1 MDAAL
6 SFSAWVLRTYDRVN
20 AWLARGYR
28 RARGLPWW
36 LQIGLIWLIGRLY
49 TLGVYVLVA
58 RQQGPNPWS
67 PSRPGYLD
75 YINGWDAGWYR
86 RIYESGYPVVLP
98 RLADGT
104 VAPNEWAF
112 LPVYPYLI
120 KGLNLVTGL
129 PWRWGAPLVSTLAC
143 LAVCLLMYR
152 LFRTRASDGQ
162 ALFAVALF
170 QFQAAAPI
178 LQIGYAESLA
188 LLLIVAVL
196 LCLVRQRYLLALP
209 LLPILALTRP
219 VMVPMAFLLV
229 VLTIGHLVFRRRSP
243 MPTGR
248 IVQLGVLAVV
258 AAVSTAI
265 WPLVVGA
272 ATGIGDAYL
281 QVEHAW
287 HGGGGFLPY
296 ELAAIVGRRVFGP
309 WLGLLAPVV
318 FAAFVTWI
326 MLSASMRRVGP
337 VLWIWTG
344 AVIGYVMAVAVP
356 NTALPRQFL
365 PAFPVLLAVSFVSS
379 SRAFR
384 VSVLVAAALTQ
395 LVWVAWLW
403 HWTGVGAFGR
413 LEANP

>member
-6 SFSAWVLRTYDRVN
+6 RFSGWVLDRYERVN
-20 AWLARGYR
+20 SWLARGYR
-28 RARGLPWW
+28 RARGFPWW
-36 LQIGLIWLIGRLY
+36 LQVGLIWLVGRLY
-49 TLGVYVLVA
+49 TVAVYLVVA

-67 PSRPGYLD
+67 PSRPGYLE

-98 RLADGT
+98 RLADGS

-120 KGLNLVTGL
+120 KSLTLVTGL
-129 PWRWGAPLVSTLAC
+129 PWRWGAPLVSTLAL
-143 LAVCLLMYR
+143 LALCLLMYR

-170 QFQAAAPI
+170 QLQAAAPI

-188 LLLIVAVL
+188 LLLIVGVL
-196 LCLVRQRYLLALP
+196 LCLVRQRYLVALP
-209 LLPILALTRP
+209 LVLVLALTRP
-219 VMVPMAFLLV
+219 VMAPMVFLLV
-229 VLTIGHLVFRRRSP
+229 VLTIGHILFRRR
-243 MPTGR
+243 TGVPVSQ
-248 IVQLGVLAVV
+248 IVQLGVLAAV
-258 AAVSTAI
+258 AAASTVI
-265 WPLVVGA
+265 WPIVVGA
-272 ATGIGDAYL
+272 VTGIDNAYI

-287 HGGGGFLPY
+287 HGRTGFLPY
-296 ELAAIVGRRVFGP
+296 ELAAVVGRRLFGP
-309 WLGLLAPVV
+309 WLGLLAPIV
-318 FAAFVTWI
+318 FAAVFSWI
-326 MLSASMRRVGP
+326 MLSAPARRLGP

-344 AVIGYVMAVAVP
+344 AIVGYVMAVAAP

-365 PAFPVLLAVSFVSS
+365 AAFPLLLSVGFVSS

-384 VSVLVAAALTQ
+384 VGVLVTAALSQ
-395 LVWVAWLW
+395 LLWVGWLW
-403 HWTGVGAFGR
+403 HWGGMGVFGR